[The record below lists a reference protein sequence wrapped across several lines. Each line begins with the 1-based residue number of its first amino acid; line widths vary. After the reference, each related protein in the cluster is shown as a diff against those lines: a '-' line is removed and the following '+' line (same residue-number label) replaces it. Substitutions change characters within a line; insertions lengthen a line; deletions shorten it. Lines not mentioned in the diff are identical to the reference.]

1 MARNVNIEARA
12 AEFLADI
19 RAAYGSRASSVIL
32 YGPAARRTVSGDGSG
47 ISFMVIMD
55 DNSPSEL
62 SLCASFI
69 GKWRKKGI
77 AVPLFLTGDYIR
89 KSLDTFPLEF
99 MAMKRS
105 YRVIDGEDALAD
117 LTFRPAD
124 VRAQCERELKGKLI
138 HLRAEYLLA
147 RGDSRN
153 LTGLAGRSLE
163 AFGMVFA
170 GALFLTQAEIPADE
184 SSLLDAVCKAYE
196 LDRNMFRNLQSIAG
210 GALRV
215 SEADADALFDRYV
228 EELTKLSRAIDS
240 FTV

>member
-1 MARNVNIEARA
+1 MARKMNIEARA
-12 AEFLADI
+12 AGFLADI
-19 RAAYGSRASSVIL
+19 RAAYGGRVSSVIL
-32 YGPAARRTVSGDGSG
+32 YGPAARGIVRRGDGG
-47 ISFMVIMD
+47 ISFMVVMD

-62 SLCASFI
+62 SRCASLI
-69 GKWRKKGI
+69 AKWRKKGI

-89 KSLDTFPLEF
+89 KSLDSFPLEF

-117 LTFRPAD
+117 LSFKPAD

-147 RGDSRN
+147 RGDARN
-153 LTGLAGRSLE
+153 LTGLAERSLD
-163 AFGMVFA
+163 AFGIVFA
-170 GALFLTQAEIPADE
+170 GALFLKQAEIPSDE

-215 SEADADALFDRYV
+215 SDIDADVLFDRYV
-228 EELTKLSRAIDS
+228 EELTKLSQAIDS
-240 FTV
+240 FSV